1 MTPEIGHYAVALAF
15 VLSIAQGAIPLWG
28 AHRNNSLLM
37 NFAAPAARFQFIFVL
52 LAFVCLVVSF
62 IESDFSVALVAQN
75 SHTLKPLIY
84 KISGVWGNHEGS
96 MLLWILILAFFGVLV
111 GELGTNLPSSLRA
124 RVLSV
129 QGLIGAGFIAFLLFT
144 SNPFLRLD
152 PSPVQGSGLN
162 PLLQDPGL
170 AFHPPFLYLGY
181 VGFSMAF
188 SFAIAALIEGRVD
201 PAWARWVRPWTLV
214 AWTSLTIGIALGS
227 WWAYYE
233 LGWGG
238 WWFWD
243 PVENASFLPW
253 LLGTALLHSALV
265 LEKRDTLKS
274 WTILLSILAFGAS
287 LLGTFLVRSGV
298 LTSVHTFATD
308 PERGVF
314 ILLLFVIVLGGGLLL
329 YSLRARSLQG
339 GGLFAPVSREAA
351 LVLNNLFLATSFAVV
366 LVGTLYPLVLDA
378 LDAGKVSVGAPF
390 FNATFVPL
398 MIPLLI
404 ACPLGAK
411 MAWKRGD
418 LRGALARLKAAF
430 ASAII
435 VLAVALF
442 LDDDRSV
449 LAACALG
456 IAAWLMV
463 GASLDF
469 LEKIGVSRRSTGEVY
484 RRLVSVPRSFLG
496 ATTAH
501 FALGVMVAGIT
512 VSSVWQ
518 IERIQIMQPGEK
530 IEIAGYNVIF
540 DGTRQ
545 INGPNYSAL
554 QGSFSVYRGQD
565 AITILL
571 PEKRSYP
578 AENSTTT
585 EAAIHTNFYS
595 DLYVV
600 LGDADGKGGWA
611 TRIYF
616 NPLVPWIWAG
626 AIMMAIGGMLS
637 LTDRRLRIGAPK
649 RSLVHSNAALPQDR

>member
-1 MTPEIGHYAVALAF
+1 MTPEIGHYAVAFAF
-15 VLSIAQGAIPLWG
+15 IFSLAQGAIPLWG
-28 AHRNNSLLM
+28 AHKNNPLLM
-37 NFAAPAARFQFIFVL
+37 NFAIPAARFQFFFIL
-52 LAFVCLVVSF
+52 LAFVCLTFSF
-62 IESDFSVALVAQN
+62 VESDFSVALVAQN

-96 MLLWILILAFFGVLV
+96 MLLWILILALFGFLV
-111 GELGTNLPSSLRA
+111 GEFGKNLPSSLRA
-124 RVLSV
+124 RVLSI

-152 PSPVQGSGLN
+152 PSPLQGSGLN

-314 ILLLFVIVLGGGLLL
+314 ILLLFLIVLGGGLLL
-329 YSLRARSLQG
+329 YAIRAQSLKV
-339 GGLFAPVSREAA
+339 GGLFAPISREGA

-366 LVGTLYPLVLDA
+366 LLGTLYPLLLDA
-378 LDAGKVSVGAPF
+378 FDAGKVSVGAPF

-404 ACPLGAK
+404 ACPIGAK

-418 LRGALARLKAAF
+418 LNGALSRLKMAFALSLAVVVVALLLDGNRSIFAAF
-430 ASAII
+430 
-435 VLAVALF
+435 
-442 LDDDRSV
+442 
-449 LAACALG
+449 ALG
-456 IAAWLMV
+456 IAAWLMF
-463 GASLDF
+463 GTTLDF
-469 LEKIGVSRRSTGEVY
+469 LEKIGLPKCSAKEVY
-484 RRLVSVPRSFLG
+484 RRFVHLPRSAWG
-496 ATTAH
+496 AATAH

-518 IERIQIMQPGEK
+518 IEKIQIMRPGDK
-530 IEIAGYNVIF
+530 VEIADYTILF
-540 DGTRQ
+540 DGAGRVE
-545 INGPNYSAL
+545 GPNYNAL
-554 QGSFSVYRGQD
+554 QGSFSVFEGAD
-565 AITILL
+565 KLTTLL
-571 PEKRSYP
+571 PEKRNYP
-578 AENSTTT
+578 AENSDTT
-585 EAAIHTNFYS
+585 EAAIHTNLYS
-595 DLYVV
+595 DLYIV

-611 TRIYF
+611 TRVYF
-616 NPLVPWIWAG
+616 NPLVPWIWVG
-626 AIMMAIGGMLS
+626 AILMAVGGALS
-637 LTDRRLRIGAPK
+637 LTDRRLRVGAPR
-649 RSLVHSNAALPQDR
+649 RSFNALNSVLPQDR

>member
-1 MTPEIGHYAVALAF
+1 MTPEIGHYAVAFAF
-15 VLSIAQGAIPLWG
+15 IFSLAQGAIPLWG
-28 AHRNNSLLM
+28 AHKNNPLLM
-37 NFAAPAARFQFIFVL
+37 NFAIPAARFQFIFIL
-52 LAFVCLVVSF
+52 LAFVCLIVSF
-62 IESDFSVALVAQN
+62 VESDFSVALVAQN

-96 MLLWILILAFFGVLV
+96 MLLWILILALFGLLV
-111 GELGTNLPSSLRA
+111 GEFGKNLPSSLRA

-152 PSPVQGSGLN
+152 PSPLQGSGLN

-329 YSLRARSLQG
+329 YSIRAQSLKV
-339 GGLFAPVSREAA
+339 GGLFAPISREGA

-366 LVGTLYPLVLDA
+366 LLGTLYPLLLDA
-378 LDAGKVSVGAPF
+378 FDAGKVSVGAPF

-404 ACPLGAK
+404 ACPIGAK

-418 LRGALARLKAAF
+418 LSGALSRLRAAF
-430 ASAII
+430 ASSLVVI
-435 VLAVALF
+435 VIALF
-442 LDDDRSV
+442 LDDNRSI
-449 LAACALG
+449 LAGCALG
-456 IAAWLMV
+456 IAAWLMI
-463 GASLDF
+463 GTTLDF
-469 LEKIGVSRRSTGEVY
+469 LERIGFPKRSAGEIY
-484 RRLVSVPRSFLG
+484 RRFVHLPRSAWG
-496 ATTAH
+496 AATAH

-518 IERIQIMQPGEK
+518 IERIQIMRPGDK
-530 IEIAGYNVIF
+530 VEIADYTVVFGGAGQV
-540 DGTRQ
+540 D
-545 INGPNYSAL
+545 GPNYSAL
-554 QGSFSVYRGQD
+554 QGSFSISKGKDKV
-565 AITILL
+565 TVLL

-585 EAAIHTNFYS
+585 EAAIHTNLYS
-595 DLYVV
+595 DLYIV

-616 NPLVPWIWAG
+616 NPLVPWIWVG
-626 AIMMAIGGMLS
+626 AILMAVGGALS
-637 LTDRRLRIGAPK
+637 LTDRRLRVGAPR
-649 RSLVHSNAALPQDR
+649 RSVSSLNSTLPQNR